1 MSIITD
7 RMNANKPP
15 PPVDSKG
22 GKLAPGAL
30 NNNKDLD
37 VDAKK
42 EEPSFF
48 GSFFSA
54 KNQPKKKGAA
64 VMEAVSCL
72 GALALLFS
80 INFIGTL
87 ATCSDPTSGS
97 AERPRD
103 YGDGSD

>member
-7 RMNANKPP
+7 RMNVNKPP
-15 PPVDSKG
+15 PSVDPKS

-48 GSFFSA
+48 GSFFA
-54 KNQPKKKGAA
+54 GNRNQPKKKGAA
-64 VMEAVSCL
+64 VMEAVSHFR
-72 GALALLFS
+72 ALAVLHG
-80 INFIGTL
+80 I
-87 ATCSDPTSGS
+87 
-97 AERPRD
+97 
-103 YGDGSD
+103 GSDWDFSHLR

>member
-7 RMNANKPP
+7 RMNVNKPP
-15 PPVDSKG
+15 PPVDAKG

-48 GSFFSA
+48 GSFFA
-54 KNQPKKKGAA
+54 GNKNQPKKKGAA
-64 VMEAVSCL
+64 VMEAVSRL
-72 GALALLFS
+72 GAFALCQF
-80 INFIGTL
+80 
-87 ATCSDPTSGS
+87 
-97 AERPRD
+97 
-103 YGDGSD
+103 